1 MMWYRMPA
9 RLTGLCAMICKTG
22 VFTFL
27 IMNIFNIHNIREVR
41 GAAPHLAPEQLL
53 FPF

>member
-27 IMNIFNIHNIREVR
+27 IMNIFNIHNIVFDNFMIRLR
-41 GAAPHLAPEQLL
+41 
-53 FPF
+53 